1 MQSIRASYTT
11 YESSSMMRSLKSVL
25 VLLSI
30 LLPALLLGLGERPVY
45 KIQEVRIAETARE
58 MLESGDWMVPRYNG
72 ELRLQK
78 PPLPYWLTAASYRV
92 AGVSEVSTRLPAVF
106 FALLTALLVGLVV
119 RREGGATMAANS
131 MLVLVVSF
139 IGLRYFRSGEA
150 DAVLLFFVTASSL
163 LGHDI
168 QQGRTDT
175 LRRWL
180 FGLALGLG
188 FLSKGPAALAIPLLA
203 LLLAGLLE
211 RKAGR
216 PPSSFRALFS
226 WPGMLTLLV
235 AAFGWYAWIL
245 WQYPEIGR
253 SFFGKQVD
261 ETFVSGT
268 HAKAVWW
275 YLAHW
280 IEFFAPWGILLI
292 PAGWMAY
299 RRWGGMPPLV
309 RFSWVWLGVVFI
321 LLTATVNKQMQ
332 YALLFAPPLA
342 VVLGHYLVRAEGGF
356 ARTNR
361 ILFFLFGIAVV
372 AACVV
377 ALRKSNG
384 GALAGLWLLIP
395 VAPIL
400 MQRLLRE
407 RLLSVPVLLVA
418 GLTAMLFLYSEAF
431 LSKEPRKVA
440 AQAVMAEA
448 IRHAPLYQ
456 VRTSLNDGALSFHA
470 GRVVPP
476 AGPTEIAAQLENHE
490 ELWLV
495 GESLPEMPGV
505 DAQVVTQVDDLKL
518 YRVRRKP

>member
-1 MQSIRASYTT
+1 M
-11 YESSSMMRSLKSVL
+11 YESSSMIRSVKSVL
-25 VLLSI
+25 VLLSV

-78 PPLPYWLTAASYRV
+78 PPLPYWLTAVSYRV
-92 AGVSEVSTRLPAVF
+92 GGVDEVSTRLPAVL
-106 FALLTALLVGLVV
+106 FALLTALLVGVAV
-119 RREGGATMAANS
+119 RREGGATMAANCV
-131 MLVLVVSF
+131 LVLVVSF

-150 DAVLLFFVTASSL
+150 DAVLLFFVTAASV

-168 QQGRTDT
+168 QQGRTDA

-188 FLSKGPAALAIPLLA
+188 FLSKGPAALAIPLLT

-216 PPSSFRALFS
+216 LQPSFRALFS
-226 WPGMLTLLV
+226 RPGMFALLV

-268 HAKAVWW
+268 HAKALWW

-280 IEFFAPWGILLI
+280 IEFFAPWGVLLI

-299 RRWGGMPPLV
+299 RRWDGMPPLV
-309 RFSWVWLGVVFI
+309 RFSWVWLGVVFV

-342 VVLGHYLVRAEGGF
+342 VVLGHYLVQAQGGF

-361 ILFFLFGIAVV
+361 ILFVIFGIAVV
-372 AACVV
+372 IAGVM
-377 ALRKSNG
+377 ALRKSNDG
-384 GALAGLWLLIP
+384 VLAALWLLVP
-395 VAPIL
+395 AAPIVL
-400 MQRLLRE
+400 QRLLRE
-407 RLLSVPVLLVA
+407 RFLSVPVLLVA

-476 AGPTEIAAQLENHE
+476 AGPAEVAAQLENHK